1 MDTAVDSPGGNV
13 SNGYSRVFAA
23 GVLMAGAALALHA
36 RTAGQSGAA
45 ALTEVFTDANFQ
57 LTGVTISKSGR
68 IFVNYPRWSDH
79 YVNAVVEIQKDRT
92 VKPYPDESWNRWSGK
107 AADAGKQFV
116 CVQSVVVDDNEV
128 LWVVDSGA
136 PLMGP
141 AMVAGAKLVSID
153 LKGNQ
158 VSHIYTFGPDVIK
171 PNSYVNDVRIDNPRR
186 IAYMTDSGE
195 GGIVVVDLASGKAHR
210 ALDGHA
216 SVMAQEGTTLTMDG
230 KKLLGADGKPAKIN
244 SDGIALSPDREYLYY
259 QALTG
264 KTLYRVKTAA
274 LRDANKSK
282 AAVAAAAAAVEKV
295 ADTFPVDGL
304 WMDKQGNLYLSGLE
318 QKSVLRMTPDK
329 KIESIV
335 TDDRLEWPDTFTQA
349 ADGTMYITASHIN
362 ESPRFN
368 GGKEARK
375 LPYGVFKFKLQA
387 VPKPTAPEGK

>member
-1 MDTAVDSPGGNV
+1 MR
-13 SNGYSRVFAA
+13 NGLGRVFAA
-23 GVLMAGAALALHA
+23 GVLMAGVGLALNA
-36 RTAGQSGAA
+36 GATGQSEAP

-68 IFVNYPRWSDH
+68 LFVNYPRWSDH

-92 VKPYPDESWNRWSGK
+92 VKPYPDEPWNRWSGK

-141 AMVAGAKLVSID
+141 AMVAGAKLVSIA

-171 PNSYVNDVRIDNPRR
+171 PNSYLNDVRIDNPRH

-216 SVMAQEGTTLTMDG
+216 SVMAQEGTTLTIDG
-230 KKLLGADGKPAKIN
+230 KKLLNGDGKPPKIN

-274 LRDANKSK
+274 LRDAKGTK
-282 AAVAAAAAAVEKV
+282 AAAAVEKV

-304 WMDKQGNLYLSGLE
+304 WMDKQGNVYLSGLE
-318 QKSVLRMTPDK
+318 QKAVVRMTPDK
-329 KIESIV
+329 KIESVV
-335 TDDRLEWPDTFTQA
+335 TDARLEWPDTFTQA

-368 GGKEARK
+368 SGTEVRK
-375 LPYGVFKFKLQA
+375 LPYGVFKFK
-387 VPKPTAPEGK
+387 P

>member
-1 MDTAVDSPGGNV
+1 VR
-13 SNGYSRVFAA
+13 NGLGRVFAA
-23 GVLMAGAALALHA
+23 GVLMAGVALALSA
-36 RTAGQSGAA
+36 RTAGQNGAA
-45 ALTEVFTDANFQ
+45 ELTEVFTDANFQ
-57 LTGVTISKSGR
+57 LTGVTIAKSGR
-68 IFVNYPRWSDH
+68 LFLNYPRWSDH

-92 VKPYPDESWNRWSGK
+92 VKPYPDELWNRWSGK
-107 AADAGKQFV
+107 AGDAGKQFV

-141 AMVAGAKLVSID
+141 ALVAGAKLVSID

-171 PNSYVNDVRIDNPRR
+171 PNSYLNDVRIDNRR
-186 IAYMTDSGE
+186 RFAYMTDSGE

-216 SVMAQEGTTLTMDG
+216 SVMAQEGTTLTIDG
-230 KKLLGADGKPAKIN
+230 KKLLGADGKPPKIN

-282 AAVAAAAAAVEKV
+282 AAVAAVAAAVEKV

-304 WMDKQGNLYLSGLE
+304 WMDKQGNIYLSGLE
-318 QKSVLRMTPDK
+318 QKGVLRMTPDK
-329 KIESIV
+329 KIESMA

-349 ADGTMYITASHIN
+349 ADGTMYVSASHIN

-375 LPYGVFKFKLQA
+375 LPYGVFKFK
-387 VPKPTAPEGK
+387 P